1 MGKIVNIME
10 QRFVRMG
17 KQGQAWMGIQG
28 QITTT
33 RKITAVNV
41 EKDKKVSKNLKHVMH
56 DLINL

>member
-10 QRFVRMG
+10 QRFVRMA
-17 KQGQAWMGIQG
+17 KQGQTWMGFQG